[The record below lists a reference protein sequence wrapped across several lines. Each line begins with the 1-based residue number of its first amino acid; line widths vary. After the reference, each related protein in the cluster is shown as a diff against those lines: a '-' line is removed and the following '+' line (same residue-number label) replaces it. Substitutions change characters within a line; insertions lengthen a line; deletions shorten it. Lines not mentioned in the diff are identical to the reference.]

1 MSIDRRILTEA
12 IAPLVLFVLLFAGYA
27 GLKGGRIGAFEL
39 HNLLVSGLP
48 LVFVALGQYWI
59 VLTREIDL
67 SLGPL
72 VSIVTCLLALAGGTI
87 AAGLLGVGVLI
98 AIAVGLG
105 NGTFVTRLRAPSV
118 IVTLGTMTLLQGV
131 ALLVLPA
138 PSSTVP
144 TWLTG
149 GFGWKFG
156 LLSTP
161 LLMLAAV
168 LLACITIGST
178 RFAVAARAVGLDAAA
193 ARLNG
198 IDVGRIRRVAFVL
211 GALFALLS
219 GVVLTAA
226 TYSGAPSIGNSY
238 ILSSLTAVVVGG
250 VALSGGRG
258 SPLGVILGCY
268 SLTVLA
274 NILYLAHVPSYFQ
287 SLVEGCVLLAAV
299 SLSLVR
305 MPRHSRKEAAT

>member
-72 VSIVTCLLALAGGTI
+72 VSIITCLLALAGGTI

-168 LLACITIGST
+168 LLACIAIGST

-211 GALFALLS
+211 GAL
-219 GVVLTAA
+219 VR
-226 TYSGAPSIGNSY
+226 P
-238 ILSSLTAVVVGG
+238 VVGCC
-250 VALSGGRG
+250 AD
-258 SPLGVILGCY
+258 GCH
-268 SLTVLA
+268 L
-274 NILYLAHVPSYFQ
+274 
-287 SLVEGCVLLAAV
+287 
-299 SLSLVR
+299 
-305 MPRHSRKEAAT
+305 